1 MAIHLHLLPDGKILT
16 WADDDSLMPT
26 RLGDFSKAFVVAIPP
41 NDRPA
46 STVVEIDN
54 TVTNLFCAGHAF
66 LPDGRLLVVG
76 GHEGT
81 EYVGSAMHVP
91 QVPERAGQISTMPSP
106 DPHSYPHSAPS

>member
-76 GHEGT
+76 GHEGAG
-81 EYVGSAMHVP
+81 VCGLRRHHHFRSRHLCLGR
-91 QVPERAGQISTMPSP
+91 RAPTRRCTAAGGMR
-106 DPHSYPHSAPS
+106 AP